1 MTTHAVELV
10 MPEDG
15 TLILHNLPFKAGE
28 TVEVIVVE
36 KQFSSSH
43 REKSLLE
50 FLGSL
55 PNGPRSASTWN
66 DIEYTIQAERDSW
79 DR

>member
-1 MTTHAVELV
+1 MTTHSVETV
-10 MPEDG
+10 MIQDG
-15 TLILHNLPFKAGE
+15 TLVLQDLPFKAGE

-36 KQFSSSH
+36 KHSSSFP

-50 FLGSL
+50 FLDSL
-55 PNGPRSASTWN
+55 PTDPRSASAWN
-66 DIEYTIQAERDSW
+66 DIERNVQAEKDLW